1 MCKGNCASYVRR
13 NPPYGPTARAHRNG
27 KHSSDS
33 LVNCRYSPGFLI
45 FRFCLT
51 FSMRP
56 NYYYT
61 PEHHPNAQTQ
71 PARPEGRRAEAERH
85 AQSPFGNSHRS
96 PVQREPFLRSQRS
109 SAGPLRDAATP
120 QRRSR
125 RRFST
130 LLPLLAFRALRFIRP
145 KNAFQRSGL
154 AGLLPAQR
162 GPKDGHKLSAEVL
175 DYVASLREADPKLT
189 TVQCVKAVQ
198 EHFGI
203 TVHRRS
209 LERALARRKK
219 KPHQP
224 DLTSSIPGDAAATY
238 EALRP
243 YLIDPTDQ
251 AGATH
256 GPAVLLRHGMLA
268 WASTARQV
276 PALSVSPSPA
286 SGLPVPSEIS
296 RELVQVMAGLI
307 LHHGKDSVL
316 CLN

>member
-1 MCKGNCASYVRR
+1 MMCKGNCASHVRR
-13 NPPYGPTARAHRNG
+13 NPPYGPAARAHRNEELS
-27 KHSSDS
+27 KDV
-33 LVNCRYSPGFLI
+33 LVYCRYSPGFLI

-51 FSMRP
+51 FLMRP

-85 AQSPFGNSHRS
+85 AQSPFGNGHRS
-96 PVQREPFLRSQRS
+96 PVPTKPFLRSPRS

-120 QRRSR
+120 HRRTDVDSR
-125 RRFST
+125 RCCRFWRFAPHVLSSPRVFPT
-130 LLPLLAFRALRFIRP
+130 IWTGRAIASSARAEGWAQAERGS
-145 KNAFQRSGL
+145 SGL
-154 AGLLPAQR
+154 RGQFAGGRFQAHNRSVRESHSRTFCNCRPQTQSRASSGAAQ
-162 GPKDGHKLSAEVL
+162 KKT
-175 DYVASLREADPKLT
+175 AS
-189 TVQCVKAVQ
+189 
-198 EHFGI
+198 
-203 TVHRRS
+203 
-209 LERALARRKK
+209 
-219 KPHQP
+219 P

-251 AGATH
+251 AGAAH

-268 WASTARQV
+268 WASTSRQV
-276 PALSVSPSPA
+276 PALSVPPSPA

-307 LHHGKDSVL
+307 LHHGKDSVYA
-316 CLN
+316 